1 MKRKLLIIALCMVL
15 LTMSVAGSLAYFSEK
30 SEIVHNIIT
39 TGSVEIEINETD
51 ENGDPF
57 EDVEGAM
64 PGGSYGKVVTV
75 KNTGAGA
82 AHVRMLVSTSVTM
95 ADGTQGDVSLITL
108 DINTTDWELKD
119 GYYYYKS
126 ALAPGE
132 ETVPLFTEVSIS
144 GDMDNDYQNCRIS
157 VDVSA
162 QAVQS
167 ANNGESA
174 LTAKGWPEA

>member
-15 LTMSVAGSLAYFSEK
+15 LTVSVAGSLAYFSEK
-30 SEIVHNIIT
+30 SEIVHNIIA

-57 EDVEGAM
+57 ENVEGAM
-64 PGGSYGKVVTV
+64 PGASYGKVVTV
-75 KNTGAGA
+75 KNTGSGA
-82 AHVRMLVSTSVTM
+82 AYVRVEVDSGITKS
-95 ADGTQGDVSLITL
+95 DRSQGDVSLITL

-144 GDMDNDYQNCRIS
+144 GDMDNDYQNCKVN

-167 ANNGESA
+167 ANNGSSA
-174 LTAKGWPEA
+174 LTAAGWPA

>member
-15 LTMSVAGSLAYFSEK
+15 VTLSVAGSLAYFSEK

-39 TGSVEIEINETD
+39 TGSVEIELIETD

-57 EDVEGAM
+57 EDIEGAV
-64 PGGSYGKVVTV
+64 PGVSYGKVVTV

-82 AHVRMLVSTSVTM
+82 AYVRMLVSVSVTM
-95 ADGTQGDVSLITL
+95 ADGTQGDVSLISL
-108 DINTTDWELKD
+108 DINTADWELKD

-126 ALAPGE
+126 ALAPGG
-132 ETVPLFTEVSIS
+132 ETAPLLSEVSIS
-144 GDMDNDYQNCRIS
+144 GSMGNDYQNCTINI
-157 VDVSA
+157 DVSA

-167 ANNGESA
+167 ANNGDP
-174 LTAKGWPEA
+174 LTAQGWPA

>member
-15 LTMSVAGSLAYFSEK
+15 LTMSVAGSLAYFSEQ

-39 TGSVEIEINETD
+39 TGSVDLELIEEDGQGN
-51 ENGDPF
+51 PF

-64 PGGSYGKVVTV
+64 PGGSYGKVVTIR
-75 KNTGAGA
+75 NTGTA
-82 AHVRMLVSTSVTM
+82 AFYVRIRVDKSIEK
-95 ADGTQGDVSLITL
+95 ADGTAGDASLISL
-108 DINTTDWELKD
+108 DINTEDWTLKD
-119 GYYYYKS
+119 GYYYYNE

-132 ETVPLFTEVSIS
+132 ETAPLFTEVSIS

-167 ANNGESA
+167 ANNGDSA

>member
-15 LTMSVAGSLAYFSEK
+15 VTMSVAGSLAYFSEK

-82 AHVRMLVSTSVTM
+82 AYVRMLVSTSVTM
-95 ADGTQGDVSLITL
+95 ADGTQGDVSLISL
-108 DINTTDWELKD
+108 DINTADWELKD
-119 GYYYYKS
+119 GFYYYKS

-132 ETVPLFTEVSIS
+132 ETAPLFTEVSIS
-144 GDMDNDYQNCRIS
+144 GDMDNDYQSSTIN

-167 ANNGESA
+167 ANNGDSA